1 MIIIYT
7 HFYADPYGTETEEDM
22 KIMRNESNK
31 EIFSKIMEKI
41 KEVSDVI
48 EYDNLIIKY
57 FNSFTEP
64 KNDIQKIKNN
74 ENRNDLQKT
83 LNNLSESEPLF
94 HQVEI
99 KHIKNHKWEEEG
111 KKYFGEVEIIGF
123 FDLNNE
129 PIKERINIIHKEEV
143 KETINIP
150 PPTYSYHVYN
160 AGYSSSGNL
169 CYNHYSGNTSNS
181 HYAKKGHSAGGGV
194 LGTLAGLGIAF
205 AASGVGAPLAIGG
218 AIGLG
223 IGALFGSFF

>member
-41 KEVSDVI
+41 KEVSEVI

-123 FDLNNE
+123 
-129 PIKERINIIHKEEV
+129 
-143 KETINIP
+143 
-150 PPTYSYHVYN
+150 
-160 AGYSSSGNL
+160 
-169 CYNHYSGNTSNS
+169 
-181 HYAKKGHSAGGGV
+181 
-194 LGTLAGLGIAF
+194 
-205 AASGVGAPLAIGG
+205 
-218 AIGLG
+218 
-223 IGALFGSFF
+223 